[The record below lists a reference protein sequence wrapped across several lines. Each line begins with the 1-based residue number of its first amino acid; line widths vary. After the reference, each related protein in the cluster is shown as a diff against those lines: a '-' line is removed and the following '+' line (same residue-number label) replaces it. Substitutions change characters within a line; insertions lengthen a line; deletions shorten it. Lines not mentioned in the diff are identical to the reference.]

1 MYCREIQDHLQD
13 YIDNDLPYSIKQA
26 IDEHLLE
33 CLDCH
38 EEVERYRK
46 LNALLQLRS
55 VPDPGATYWRKTW
68 QKIRQQLPASLLKMP
83 VTEPVAPRTEKGG
96 FRQYLNELFRPAA
109 AMVAA
114 AVLLLVA
121 VLLGSYHFYF
131 SHHAQFV
138 AERTIDYK
146 LYMDDQNA
154 QSVLA
159 NNPVPSDWQPDITFA
174 AISKAAV
181 GGIDP
186 VSKGVGLSQ
195 VEAVGK

>member
-1 MYCREIQDHLQD
+1 MYCSEIRDHLQD
-13 YIDNDLPYSIKQA
+13 YIDNDLPYSIKQM

-55 VPDPGATYWRKTW
+55 VPDPGPKYWRATW
-68 QKIRQQLPASLLKMP
+68 KKIQQQMPARVLLLSASIRP
-83 VTEPVAPRTEKGG
+83 EPAASRNRFWHHMMKA
-96 FRQYLNELFRPAA
+96 FRPAA
-109 AMVAA
+109 AIAAA
-114 AVLLLVA
+114 AVLLLLA
-121 VLLGSYHFYF
+121 VLVGSYHFYL
-131 SHHAQFV
+131 SQRAGFV
-138 AERTIDYK
+138 AERTVEYE

-154 QSVLA
+154 QAELTSSA
-159 NNPVPSDWQPDITFA
+159 VPSDWQPDITFA
-174 AISKAAV
+174 AISKAAI

-195 VEAVGK
+195 VEAVGR